1 MTRSQTSHA
10 DYTFEFLLSSV
21 INPPY
26 NDYNLSPSSFHPLS
40 QQWGG
45 GKKKIFIIYIHLILI
60 LNFKQRT
67 QVTHRTGR
75 NFHPWVKETAH
86 KGTAYLH
93 TDWPIFYRNPIPY
106 PLKCDAWRK
115 GGTAMILRNPPS
127 GNTRLRLHD
136 LSFYSWYA
144 RRTLVSKTMNRA
156 PVTIAKWSTCASTW
170 TRPDVAAFKRYV
182 RPSRVYLPTCICLT
196 LTSTPFSPDFAAR
209 WKKKARERER
219 GRREEDLYA
228 QWQPVIPVAA
238 TGSALLVYFVESL
251 VAKESIHEKWW

>member
-1 MTRSQTSHA
+1 MGRRKEKNIYHIHTSNSNSKFQA
-10 DYTFEFLLSSV
+10 TYAS
-21 INPPY
+21 
-26 NDYNLSPSSFHPLS
+26 HP
-40 QQWGG
+40 
-45 GKKKIFIIYIHLILI
+45 
-60 LNFKQRT
+60 
-67 QVTHRTGR
+67 RTGR
-75 NFHPWVKETAH
+75 NFHPWVKETAY

-106 PLKCDAWRK
+106 PLKYDAWRK

-182 RPSRVYLPTCICLT
+182 RPSRVYLPTCLSYPYIN
-196 LTSTPFSPDFAAR
+196 PFFSRFRGPMEE
-209 WKKKARERER
+209 KKREKE
-219 GRREEDLYA
+219 REEDGRK
-228 QWQPVIPVAA
+228 
-238 TGSALLVYFVESL
+238 TCMRSGSRLFR
-251 VAKESIHEKWW
+251 

>member
-1 MTRSQTSHA
+1 MER
-10 DYTFEFLLSSV
+10 
-21 INPPY
+21 
-26 NDYNLSPSSFHPLS
+26 
-40 QQWGG
+40 
-45 GKKKIFIIYIHLILI
+45 GKKRKNIHHIHTSYIHLILI
-60 LNFKQRT
+60 LNFKQCT

-106 PLKCDAWRK
+106 PLKYDAWRK